1 MPARSLLSTSDVAY
15 RQARIELGAMRSA
28 ARREM
33 TRENRQMNR
42 ALSLG
47 LSFALITT
55 LPLVAVAQDVRDMTG
70 HEPTSNELI
79 DALKPRPGTMPEG
92 VPRMRG
98 FGAVQNAPAPTG
110 KPQCKPV
117 AAKRDR
123 GIGAASAAVSDVAA
137 IKVEFAFNSAELTPQ
152 ATKTLDEL
160 GKALTS
166 NDLKVYCFVVEG
178 HTDSIG
184 SDAYN
189 MKLSQQRA
197 QSVVHYLTKKFDI
210 DPDRLQ
216 AVGVGKASPIASN
229 DTDEGRQKNRR
240 VQIANIGA

>member
-1 MPARSLLSTSDVAY
+1 
-15 RQARIELGAMRSA
+15 
-28 ARREM
+28 
-33 TRENRQMNR
+33 MNR
-42 ALSLG
+42 VPFLAC
-47 LSFALITT
+47 
-55 LPLVAVAQDVRDMTG
+55 AVAMVVCLPFAVCAQQKVIDMTG
-70 HEPTSNELI
+70 HEPTSSELQEV
-79 DALKPRPGTMPEG
+79 LKPRPGTTG
-92 VPRMRG
+92 PRMRG
-98 FGAVQNAPAPTG
+98 FGSVQNPPTSD
-110 KPQCKPV
+110 KPQCKPYP

-123 GIGAASAAVSDVAA
+123 GIGATSAAVSDFAA
-137 IKVEFAFNSAELTPQ
+137 IKVEFAFNSTELTPA

-178 HTDSIG
+178 HTDAIG

-189 MKLSQQRA
+189 LKLSQQRA
-197 QSVVHYLTKKFDI
+197 ESVVLYLTKKFQI
-210 DPDRLQ
+210 DPERLQ